1 MDSLPL
7 YPLHAEHDGLLKHA
21 RLHLHLGKARIES
34 QLDRDPSHPL
44 AKLYK
49 HFNPNA
55 PELPDVEFDAAFFLP
70 VSGDCQLFLQCK
82 PDFRLHRNFGANL
95 TVSGTSDDGP
105 FTFQCDQFY
114 VETEGE
120 GPAGRRWALAHP
132 LNKPAELSY
141 DGAGPIARVTA
152 VLNNFDFETGNEPK
166 ESGVRHTLRV
176 QAAGRD
182 VDFIHLPGHEQVRT
196 LLKARM
202 IGPAALASF
211 SFTSWP
217 GATEEE
223 LMGFASDIAGL
234 CGTVACQHTGIPL
247 VTLADANGRPV
258 KRFITNPIKSSFRDE
273 YILDD
278 LQLDRALP
286 QLFRQCFDN
295 YRQMQQSKL
304 WRPIAAHCK
313 SIEDSPYLEQKV
325 AKMFAGLERL
335 LRNSLV
341 EAKCC
346 SQGEA
351 ERKMLMALI
360 GLARKQ
366 LGWDIPSHYTEQD
379 RVRELR
385 NAVSHGGE
393 LPQAPGIVSKELK
406 KWTLFLMRRV
416 LMKLG
421 FDGPVSCP
429 DIQQKQMSLSPV
441 NDFSERYNSWNVS

>member
-1 MDSLPL
+1 MDSLPV
-7 YPLHAEHDGLLKHA
+7 YPLDAEHDCLLKHA

-34 QLDRDPSHPL
+34 QLDRDSSHPL
-44 AKLYK
+44 AKLFK
-49 HFNPNA
+49 HFNPDA

-70 VSGDCQLFLQCK
+70 VSGNCQVFLQCQ

-95 TVSGTSDDGP
+95 TVAGNSDDGP
-105 FTFQCDQFY
+105 FTFRCEQFY

-120 GPAGRRWALAHP
+120 GPAGRRWAVAHP
-132 LNKPAELSY
+132 VNKPAELTY
-141 DGAGPIARVTA
+141 HCAGPIARVTA
-152 VLNNFDFETGNEPK
+152 LLNNFDFDTGNEPK
-166 ESGVRHTLRV
+166 DSGVRHILRV

-182 VDFIHLPGHEQVRT
+182 VDLIHQHGHEQVRT

-202 IGPAALASF
+202 IAPATLTNF
-211 SFTSWP
+211 SFDSWP
-217 GATEEE
+217 GATEDE
-223 LMGFASDIAGL
+223 LVAIALDIAGL
-234 CGTVACQHTGIPL
+234 CGIVACQHTGIPL
-247 VTLADANGRPV
+247 VTFSDANGRPI
-258 KRFITNPIKSSFRDE
+258 KRLLTHPIKSSFRDE
-273 YILDD
+273 YILRD

-295 YRQMQQSKL
+295 YRQMQQSEL

-313 SIEDSPYLEQKV
+313 SIDDSPYLEQKT

-351 ERKMLMALI
+351 EKKMLMDLI

-366 LGWDIPSHYTEQD
+366 LRWEIPSHYTERD

-393 LPQAPGIVSKELK
+393 LPQTPGFVSKELK

-416 LMKLG
+416 VMKLG
-421 FDGPVSCP
+421 FDGLVSCP
-429 DIQQKQMSLSPV
+429 DIEQKQMSLSRV
-441 NDFSERYNSWNVS
+441 DDFSERYNSWNVS